1 MERSIEKTEVEGVEM
16 HEATAGPDV
25 SHHRERCLLGRVEK
39 LELGVLQRMGS
50 QDKRYTYFMGCQGEN
65 EQGFNP
71 SSSKKKCGILGKS
84 LIPV

>member
-1 MERSIEKTEVEGVEM
+1 MERSTGNTEVEGVEM

-39 LELGVLQRMGS
+39 LEPGVLLRMGS
-50 QDKRYTYFMGCQGEN
+50 QDERCTYFMGCQGEN

-71 SSSKKKCGILGKS
+71 SSSKKKCGILGKP
-84 LIPV
+84 LILV